1 MNESRLEKRLRGI
14 FADVFDVSK
23 KEINDES
30 SPETIENWDSLRHL
44 QLTMALEEDFGISLS
59 TDEIIEMLSFK
70 DAKSLLMKQLE
81 IV

>member
-30 SPETIENWDSLRHL
+30 LTLTSDKLKGIQDGMKLAKETKELKKKEAKER
-44 QLTMALEEDFGISLS
+44 
-59 TDEIIEMLSFK
+59 K
-70 DAKSLLMKQLE
+70 DKKAKDKK
-81 IV
+81 IVKVKKV